1 LGTWI
6 EGGFRPCQA
15 LQNFDSGGSSASVNQ
30 IVAPVPD
37 PIRRKPSATF
47 DLEDPVQ
54 FQEDF
59 RASRVIDSTW
69 PHEGNTVQVT
79 VRGGQAHQP
88 SSIDKNKTAQ
98 WRQERVLKTAGAQR
112 RKPQGTKPIEEPRW
126 ELLKHWYSSSEVI
139 TKWNEQWVTNGGKG
153 WTHISLIDY
162 YMSMRTFQTC
172 FHRCS
177 TVSCCGSLLLRSHL
191 VVRGNDN

>member
-1 LGTWI
+1 MMSLSGAELGTWI

-69 PHEGNTVQVT
+69 PHQGNTVQVT
-79 VRGGQAHQP
+79 VRSGQAHQP
-88 SSIDKNKTAQ
+88 STKTRRLNGVESAFF
-98 WRQERVLKTAGAQR
+98 RQQVPSDESLRAPNPLRNPDGQNIGICP
-112 RKPQGTKPIEEPRW
+112 RKLSQTGMSNGSRM
-126 ELLKHWYSSSEVI
+126 
-139 TKWNEQWVTNGGKG
+139 GGKG
-153 WTHISLIDY
+153 G
-162 YMSMRTFQTC
+162 RTF
-172 FHRCS
+172 H
-177 TVSCCGSLLLRSHL
+177 
-191 VVRGNDN
+191 